1 VRPAD
6 RTTID
11 NLPAWTGGAVTVVL
25 VAVVAA
31 GVVLRFWTRS
41 DLWLDEALT
50 VNISRLPLSR
60 IPGALRHDGS
70 PPLYYFL
77 LHLWMRV
84 FGTSDGAI
92 RALSGVFGLV
102 SLPMAFLAGRRLA
115 GRTVGWTALALV
127 ATSPFAVR
135 YSTEARMYMMIV
147 ALSLA
152 GFLAVDA
159 VLRRPDPL
167 RLAAVGVLSG
177 LLALSHYWSLYLIA
191 ATVLLLG
198 WIWRHEGGRD
208 PRAPA
213 AFRALVA
220 VVAGTVVFL
229 APWARIMVFQLR
241 HTGTPWSGRASFS
254 AMVNSVSDFAGGASS
269 TGRALGLLFFAL
281 AGLGLFGAAVD
292 RVRVDLD
299 LRTRPLGRS
308 MAWLSFGTL
317 GLGVLTGYLAHSAYT
332 ARYTAVGFA
341 FFILLVAVG
350 VTTLADARVR
360 YLVVGA
366 AVAFGLASSAPNL
379 TTNRTQAAQIARA
392 LDARGGPGD
401 VVVYCPDQLGPG
413 TARLVTGRFVQIT
426 YPRAT
431 GPQRVDWVDYARV
444 NAASQPAPFA
454 RAAIARAGPGHSVW
468 LVFSPDYLAIGDKCT
483 SLEADLAALRPHS
496 RAFVAQSSK
505 YFEHASL
512 DRFSP
517 S

>member
-1 VRPAD
+1 MRPAE
-6 RTTID
+6 TTID
-11 NLPAWTGGAVTVVL
+11 EPLPAWTNAAVAVAL
-25 VAVVAA
+25 AAVVAA
-31 GVVLRFWTRS
+31 GLVLRFWTRS

-50 VNISRLPLSR
+50 VNISRLPLSQ

-77 LHLWMRV
+77 LHFWMRA

-92 RALSGVFGLV
+92 RALSGVFGVV
-102 SLPMAFLAGRRLA
+102 SLPLAYLAGRRLA

-159 VLRRPDPL
+159 ALRRPAPL
-167 RLAAVGVLSG
+167 RLAAAAVISG
-177 LLALSHYWSLYLIA
+177 LLALSHYWALYLIA
-191 ATVLLLG
+191 TTVVLLA
-198 WIWRHEGGRD
+198 WIWRREGGRD

-213 AFRALVA
+213 ALRTLVA
-220 VVAGTVVFL
+220 VVAGTVVLL
-229 APWARIMVFQLR
+229 APWVRIMAFQLR
-241 HTGTPWSGRASFS
+241 HTGTPWSGRANFS

-281 AGLGLFGAAVD
+281 AGLGLFGAAID
-292 RVRVDLD
+292 RVRIELD

-317 GLGVLTGYLAHSAYT
+317 GLGVVTGYVARSAYT

-341 FFILLVAVG
+341 FFILLVAIG
-350 VTTLADARVR
+350 VTTLADTRIR

-366 AVAFGLASSAPNL
+366 AVAFGFGSSVPNV
-379 TTNRTQAAQIARA
+379 TTNRTQAARIARS
-392 LDARGGPGD
+392 LDAHAVPGD
-401 VVVYCPDQLGPG
+401 LVVYCPDQLGPG
-413 TARLVTGRFVQIT
+413 TSRLVRGHYVQIT
-426 YPRAT
+426 YPRAMS
-431 GPQRVDWVDYARV
+431 PARVDWVDYAKV
-444 NAASQPAPFA
+444 NARSSPAAFA
-454 RAAIARAGPGHSVW
+454 RAAIDRAGPGHSIW
-468 LVFSPDYLAIGDKCT
+468 LVFSPDYLAVGSRCAT
-483 SLEADLAALRPHS
+483 LEADLAALRPHS
-496 RAFVAQSSK
+496 KAFVVQSGS
-505 YFEHASL
+505 YFEHANL
-512 DRFSP
+512 DRFWP

>member
-1 VRPAD
+1 MRPAE
-6 RTTID
+6 TTPTGT
-11 NLPAWTGGAVTVVL
+11 LPAWTGAVVGAAL
-25 VAVVAA
+25 VAVVAG

-50 VNISRLPLSR
+50 VNISRLPLGQ

-77 LHLWMRV
+77 LHFWMRA
-84 FGTSDGAI
+84 FGTSDGVI
-92 RALSGVFGLV
+92 RALSGVFGAL
-102 SLPMAFLAGRRLA
+102 SLPLVYLAGRRLA

-147 ALSLA
+147 ALCLA

-159 VLRRPDPL
+159 ALRRPDPL
-167 RLAAVGVLSG
+167 RLVAVGVISG

-191 ATVLLLG
+191 TTVVLLG
-198 WIWRHEGGRD
+198 WMWRREGGRGV
-208 PRAPA
+208 RSPA
-213 AFRALVA
+213 ALRTLLA

-229 APWARIMVFQLR
+229 APWLRIMAFQLR
-241 HTGTPWSGRASFS
+241 HTGTPWSGRANFS
-254 AMVNSVSDFAGGASS
+254 AMVNSVSDFAGGGSS

-292 RVRVDLD
+292 RVRVQLD

-317 GLGVLTGYLAHSAYT
+317 GLGVVTGYVAHSAYT

-341 FFILLVAVG
+341 FFILLVAIG
-350 VTTLADARVR
+350 VTTLADQRIR

-366 AVAFGLASSAPNL
+366 AVAFGFGSSVPNV
-379 TTNRTQAAQIARA
+379 TTNRTQAARIARS
-392 LDARGGPGD
+392 LDAHGVPGD
-401 VVVYCPDQLGPG
+401 LVVYCPDQLGPG
-413 TARLVTGRFVQIT
+413 TSRLLHGRFAQIT

-431 GPQRVDWVDYARV
+431 GPARVDWVDYAKV
-444 NAASQPAPFA
+444 NAASSPAAFA
-454 RAAIARAGPGHSVW
+454 RAAIDRAGTAHSVW
-468 LVFSPDYLAIGDKCT
+468 LVFSPDYLTVGSKCA

-496 RAFVAQSSK
+496 RAFVAQSGNF
-505 YFEHASL
+505 FEHANL
-512 DRFSP
+512 DRFWP